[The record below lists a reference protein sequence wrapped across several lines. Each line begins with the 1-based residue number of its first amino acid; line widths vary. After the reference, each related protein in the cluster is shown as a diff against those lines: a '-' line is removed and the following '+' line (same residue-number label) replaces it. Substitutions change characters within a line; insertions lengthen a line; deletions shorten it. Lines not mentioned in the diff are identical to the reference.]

1 MARELSPEDIQSK
14 ADRAEGIKPEPEHP
28 GGRPSKYQS
37 TFASQA
43 AKLCDLGAT
52 DEDLADF
59 FSVSVRTIAR
69 WKSQH
74 EEFCQA
80 LKGDKAQADDRVERS
95 LYQRAVG
102 YTYDSEEVRVL
113 RDGTV
118 VRVPTRTHVPPDTT
132 AMIFWLKNR
141 RPDLWRDKH
150 EVEHTHRL
158 SDMSDDDLARIAS
171 GSSEGAASKKV
182 DPPVAH

>member
-1 MARELSPEDIQSK
+1 MDPEAIK
-14 ADRAEGIKPEPEHP
+14 RAADRAEGIKPDHPEV
-28 GGRPSKYQS
+28 GRGRPPKYKD

-43 AKLCDLGAT
+43 AKLCALGAT

-59 FSVSVRTIAR
+59 FEVSVRTIGR
-69 WKSQH
+69 WKTEH
-74 EEFCQA
+74 DEFCQA
-80 LKGDKAQADDRVERS
+80 LKADKAEADARVERS

-102 YTYDSEEVRVL
+102 YTFDSEEVRVL
-113 RDGTV
+113 RDGEV

-158 SDMSDDDLARIAS
+158 TDMSDDDLARIAS
-171 GSSEGAASKKV
+171 GSGEGATSKKV
-182 DPPVAH
+182 NPPVAH